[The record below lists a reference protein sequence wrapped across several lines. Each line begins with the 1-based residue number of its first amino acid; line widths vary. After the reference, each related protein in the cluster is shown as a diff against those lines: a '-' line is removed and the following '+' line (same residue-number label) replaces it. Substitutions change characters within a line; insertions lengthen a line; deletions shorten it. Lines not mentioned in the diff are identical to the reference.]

1 MNTGDFRNTSL
12 PAWWIALAFAL
23 VSVAGAASLSE
34 PPRIV
39 HGKVVKLGQGGGYQL
54 FSGTLRVKLVNLQS
68 PSHVLDLDVP
78 LRRVGSNGEFSYR
91 IEIDQETTPASDKL
105 ASTLVV
111 GSGAARYAIQSAT
124 VNGYPASLLD
134 PEQAAEISTSFA
146 NRGEELRLD
155 FRTDIPT
162 PDTDGD
168 GLADWWEQLYG
179 LNPAN
184 GADALV
190 DTDGDGWNN
199 LKEFQLSTDPQTANR
214 APVLQN
220 SLLVVTAGGTA
231 GVYLPIADADTTAAN
246 LKLTLLGGGA
256 GLVWKRAGATLALG
270 NSFTYADIL
279 AGSISVEV
287 APAFIKDS
295 VRFQLEDL
303 TTAGVA
309 AREVAVVVEAFSP
322 NKRWLADPAVWL
334 DAGAVTQSTAVEEW
348 TDRSTYRRDGY
359 QPYSE
364 ARPLADGAGRL
375 AFDAS
380 QFLYVDE
387 REVNLGQFVALMAF
401 ELDAETESDQTLFSS
416 SDLEVSIGGP
426 QSGIHG
432 RSLKVVQNGRTIFG
446 PVVDPHKMV
455 QLTLASSEGG
465 TELRIPGMGKFSS
478 RAGEDAPLSSFTTVG
493 ARQPFSSPVAE
504 NFFNG
509 SLREVLFY
517 DRPLSPEIQGLIEDY
532 QLARW
537 QGLRV
542 WNHRGSSQP
551 VAITGATG
559 VRNSI
564 CGGESNDTL
573 AGADQSDIL
582 RGGMGNNRL
591 TGKGGADHFLFS
603 KTGGNDVITDFSAVA
618 GDAIDLTELFAGK
631 AGLPSQYVKLKTL
644 VTRDANNMPR
654 VDTRLEL
661 IYGGV
666 GTTANQTIT
675 LEGVGLGSSDLARL
689 VGEGTLKLGGPRYDS
704 VIGLA
709 ISAADPASPASPR
722 KLTVSRSG
730 NTSAAIQVPLSLGGT
745 ARVDADY
752 QIVGSQGTGTVRSV
766 ALAKGATQAVFDIL
780 PAPDRNALATSI
792 SITALPV
799 AQVSDGGASLDAG
812 LAGVSTLAIHTV
824 RHIHSQPSLT
834 GTVMVIRSGG
844 LDQALAV
851 SLAMTGTLA
860 NGVNFQSLPT
870 SISFAAGQ
878 ATSSLT
884 VTPLGSA
891 PAGTEVPVLN
901 IALAADTLRYRIGA
915 AGQTSVLWVTDG
927 GAEAALSFADWQNRH
942 FPGNATADLE
952 TVDSDGDGNS
962 NLMEYIAGSN
972 PTLADTTAPALS
984 IHPVATGFEL
994 RWSSVRAL
1002 TDVQIGLEECAS
1014 LGLWVDSSIITA
1026 EKRESQPDGRIR
1038 RNYLFTADP
1047 AVRSRFFRLRPALV
1061 QSLVTGE
1068 HIPFR

>member
-1 MNTGDFRNTSL
+1 MNTRDSRRTSL
-12 PAWWIALAFAL
+12 PSRWIALALAL
-23 VSVAGAASLSE
+23 ASVAGAASLSE
-34 PPRIV
+34 PPRVV
-39 HGKVVKLGQGGGYQL
+39 HGKVVKLGQGGSYQL
-54 FSGTLRVKLVNLQS
+54 FSGTLQVKLVNLQS
-68 PSHVLDLDVP
+68 PSHVLNLDVP

-91 IEIDQETTPASDKL
+91 LEVDQETAPASDKL
-105 ASTLVV
+105 ANTLVV
-111 GSGAARYAIQSAT
+111 GTGQARYAIQSAT
-124 VNGYPASLLD
+124 VNGHPASLLD
-134 PEQAAEISTSFA
+134 PGQAAEISTSFA
-146 NRGEELRLD
+146 NRGEELRID

-168 GLADWWEQLYG
+168 GLPDWWEQLYG
-179 LNPAN
+179 LDPAN

-190 DTDGDGWNN
+190 DADGDGWSN

-214 APVLQN
+214 APVLQD

-231 GVYLPIADADTTAAN
+231 GVYLPVADADSTAAN
-246 LKLTLLGGGA
+246 LKLTLLEGGA
-256 GLVWKRAGATLALG
+256 GLVWKRAGAELG
-270 NSFTYADIL
+270 LGHTFTYADIL
-279 AGSISVEV
+279 AGNVSVEV
-287 APAFIKDS
+287 ANTFIKDT

-303 TTAGVA
+303 TSAGVA
-309 AREVAVVVEAFSP
+309 PQEVSVVVEAFSP

-334 DAGAVTQSTAVEEW
+334 DAGSVTQSVAVEEW

-359 QPYSE
+359 QPYPE

-375 AFDAS
+375 AFDES

-387 REVNLGQFVALMAF
+387 REVDLGQFVALMAF

-446 PVVDPHKMV
+446 PVVDPNKMV

-465 TELRIPGMGKFSS
+465 AELRIPGMGRFSS
-478 RAGEDAPLSSFTTVG
+478 RAAEDAPLSSFTTVG
-493 ARQPFSSPVAE
+493 ARQSFSSPVAE

-517 DRPLSPEIQGLIEDY
+517 NRPLSPEIQGQIEDY

-537 QGLRV
+537 QGVRV
-542 WNHRGSSQP
+542 WNHRSSTLP
-551 VAITGATG
+551 VLVTGAGG
-559 VRNSI
+559 VRNTI
-564 CGGESNDTL
+564 CGGEGNDHLT
-573 AGADQSDIL
+573 GAEQADIL
-582 RGGMGNNRL
+582 RGGVGNNRL

-631 AGLPSQYVKLKTL
+631 TGLPSQYVKLKTL
-644 VTRDANNMPR
+644 VTRDANNIPR

-661 IYGGV
+661 IYEGV

-675 LEGVGLGSSDLARL
+675 LEGVGLGSSDLPRL
-689 VGEGTLKLGGPRYDS
+689 VSEGALKLGGPRYDS

-709 ISAADPASPASPR
+709 ISAADPASPGSPR

-745 ARVDADY
+745 ARVDEDY
-752 QIVGSQGTGTVRSV
+752 QIVGSQGTGAVRSV
-766 ALAKGATQAVFDIL
+766 ALARGATQAVFDIL
-780 PAPDRNALATSI
+780 PAPDRNGLATSI

-799 AQVSDGGASLDAG
+799 AQVSDGGASLNAG
-812 LAGVSTLAIHTV
+812 LEGVSTLAIHTI

-834 GTVMVIRSGG
+834 GSVKVIRSGG

-851 SLAMTGTLA
+851 PLVFGGTLV
-860 NGVNFQSLPT
+860 NGVNVQTLPA

-878 ATSSLT
+878 ATSSLM

-891 PAGTEVPVLN
+891 PGGSEVPVLD
-901 IALAADTLRYRIGA
+901 IALAADPLRYRIGA
-915 AGQTSVLWVTDG
+915 AGQTSVLWVTEG
-927 GAEAALSFADWQNRH
+927 GAEAALSFADWRNRY
-942 FPGNATADLE
+942 FPGNATAGLE
-952 TVDSDGDGNS
+952 AVDSDGDGNP
-962 NLMEYIAGSN
+962 NLMEYIAGSD
-972 PTLADTTAPALS
+972 PTRKDATASALS
-984 IHPVATGFEL
+984 IHPVAAGFEL
-994 RWSSVRAL
+994 RWTSVRAL
-1002 TDVQIGLEECAS
+1002 TDVQAVIEESVS
-1014 LGLWVDSSIITA
+1014 LGDWSMSPVISK
-1026 EKRESQPDGRIR
+1026 ERRERLPDGRMLHG
-1038 RNYLFTADP
+1038 YQFTTDP
-1047 AVRSRFFRLRPALV
+1047 TVRSKFFRLAPAL
-1061 QSLVTGE
+1061 Q
-1068 HIPFR
+1068 PAP

>member
-12 PAWWIALAFAL
+12 PAWWIALTFAL

-39 HGKVVKLGQGGGYQL
+39 HGKIVKLGQGGGYQL
-54 FSGTLRVKLVNLQS
+54 FSGNLRVKLVNLQR
-68 PSHVLDLDVP
+68 PSHVIDLDVP

-91 IEIDQETTPASDKL
+91 IEIDQETAPASDKL
-105 ASTLVV
+105 ASTLAV

-179 LNPAN
+179 LDPAN

-214 APVLQN
+214 APVLQD

-270 NSFTYADIL
+270 NNFTYADIL

-287 APAFIKDS
+287 ATAFIKDS

-309 AREVAVVVEAFSP
+309 AREVSVVVEAFSP
-322 NKRWLADPAVWL
+322 NKRWLANPAVWL

-348 TDRSTYRRDGY
+348 TDRSTHRRDGY

-446 PVVDPHKMV
+446 PVVDPDKMV

-465 TELRIPGMGKFSS
+465 AELRIPGMGAFRS

-504 NFFNG
+504 NFFKG

-537 QGLRV
+537 QGVRV
-542 WNHRGSSQP
+542 WNQRGRSQP
-551 VAITGATG
+551 AAINGATG

-573 AGADQSDIL
+573 TGAEQSDIL
-582 RGGMGNNRL
+582 RGGLGNNRL
-591 TGKGGADHFLFS
+591 TGKGSADHFLFS
-603 KTGGNDVITDFSAVA
+603 KTGGNDVITDFSAGA
-618 GDAIDLTELFAGK
+618 GDTIDLTELFAGK

-644 VTRDANNMPR
+644 VTRDANNTPR

-666 GTTANQTIT
+666 GTIANQTIT
-675 LEGVGLGSSDLARL
+675 LEGVGLGSSDLPRL

-704 VIGLA
+704 FIGLS
-709 ISAADPASPASPR
+709 ISAADPTSPGSPR

-752 QIVGSQGTGTVRSV
+752 QIVGSQGAGTVRRVS
-766 ALAKGATQAVFDIL
+766 LARGATQAVFDIL
-780 PAPDRNALATSI
+780 PATERNGTATSI

-799 AQVSDGGASLDAG
+799 AQVSDGGAALNVDLSG
-812 LAGVSTLAIHTV
+812 ISTLAIQTV

-834 GTVMVIRSGG
+834 GIVKVTRAGG
-844 LDQALAV
+844 LDQALVVPLVMA
-851 SLAMTGTLA
+851 GTLA
-860 NGVNFQSLPT
+860 NGVNFQPLPA

-884 VTPLGSA
+884 VTPLGS
-891 PAGTEVPVLN
+891 PPGGSEVPVLN
-901 IALAADTLRYRIGA
+901 IALAADPLRYRIGS

-927 GAEAALSFADWQNRH
+927 GAEAALSFADWQNRY
-942 FPGNATADLE
+942 FPGNATAGLG
-952 TVDSDGDGNS
+952 TVDSDGDGKS
-962 NLMEYIAGSN
+962 NLMEYIAGSD
-972 PTLADTTAPALS
+972 PTRADVTAPVLS
-984 IHPVATGFEL
+984 IHRVAVGFEL
-994 RWSSVRAL
+994 RWTSVRAL
-1002 TDVQIGLEECAS
+1002 TDVQAVIEESVS
-1014 LGLWVDSSIITA
+1014 LGDWSKSPVTST
-1026 EKRESQPDGRIR
+1026 EKRERLPDGRMR
-1038 RNYLFTADP
+1038 HGYQFTAEP
-1047 AVRSRFFRLRPALV
+1047 AVRSKFFRLTPAL
-1061 QSLVTGE
+1061 Q
-1068 HIPFR
+1068 PAP

>member
-12 PAWWIALAFAL
+12 PAWWIALAFAM

-54 FSGTLRVKLVNLQS
+54 FSGTLHVKLVNLQS

-91 IEIDQETTPASDKL
+91 IEIDQETAPASDQL
-105 ASTLVV
+105 ATTLAV
-111 GSGAARYAIQSAT
+111 GSGAARYKIQSAT

-134 PEQAAEISTSFA
+134 PAQAAEIATSFA
-146 NRGEELRLD
+146 NRGDELRID

-168 GLADWWEQLYG
+168 GLPDWWEQLYG
-179 LNPAN
+179 LDPAN
-184 GADALV
+184 GADALA
-190 DTDGDGWNN
+190 DRDGDGWNN

-246 LKLTLLGGGA
+246 LKLTLLEGGA
-256 GLVWKRAGATLALG
+256 GLVWKRAGAALALG
-270 NSFTYADIL
+270 NTFTYADIL

-287 APAFIKDS
+287 ATAFIKDS

-309 AREVAVVVEAFSP
+309 PREVAVVVEAFSP

-380 QFLYVDE
+380 QFLYLDE
-387 REVNLGQFVALMAF
+387 REVDLGQFVALMAF

-432 RSLKVVQNGRTIFG
+432 RSLKVVQNGYTIFG
-446 PVVDPHKMV
+446 PVVDPHKTV
-455 QLTLASSEGG
+455 QLTLSSSEGG
-465 TELRIPGMGKFSS
+465 TELRIPGMGKFRS

-509 SLREVLFY
+509 TLREVLFY
-517 DRPLSPEIQGLIEDY
+517 NRPLSPEIQGLIEDY

-564 CGGESNDTL
+564 CGGESDDTL
-573 AGADQSDIL
+573 AGADQPDIL

-603 KTGGNDVITDFSAVA
+603 KTGGNDIITDFSAVA

-644 VTRDANNMPR
+644 VTRDANNTPR

-661 IYGGV
+661 IYEGV
-666 GTTANQTIT
+666 GTIANQTIT
-675 LEGVGLGSSDLARL
+675 LEGVGLGSSDLPRL
-689 VGEGTLKLGGPRYDS
+689 VGEGSLKLGGPRFDS
-704 VIGLA
+704 VISLA
-709 ISAADPASPASPR
+709 ISAADPASPGSPR

-745 ARVDADY
+745 ARVDEDY
-752 QIVGSQGTGTVRSV
+752 QIVGSQGTGAVRSV
-766 ALAKGATQAVFDIL
+766 ALARGATQAVFDIM
-780 PAPDRNALATSI
+780 PAPDRSELSTYIA
-792 SITALPV
+792 ITALPV
-799 AQVSDGGASLDAG
+799 PQVSDGGAATNVG
-812 LAGVSTLAIHTV
+812 LAGVSTLAIHATG
-824 RHIHSQPSLT
+824 HIHSQPSRT
-834 GTVMVIRSGG
+834 GSVKVIRSGA
-844 LDQALAV
+844 LDQALDV
-851 SLAMTGTLA
+851 RLVFSGSLI
-860 NGVNFQSLPT
+860 NGVDVQALPT
-870 SISFAAGQ
+870 NLHFDAGQ
-878 ATSSLT
+878 VTYPLT
-884 VTPLGSA
+884 ITPSGS
-891 PAGTEVPVLN
+891 PPTGSDVKMLTLT
-901 IALAADTLRYRIGA
+901 LAADSVHYMLGA
-915 AGQTSVLWVTDG
+915 QTDASVIWVTQG
-927 GAEAALSFADWQNRH
+927 GDEAPLTFADWRSRH
-942 FPGNATADLE
+942 FPGNAAAGLE
-952 TVDSDGDGNS
+952 SGDGDGDGVP
-962 NLMEYIAGSN
+962 NLMEYLAGTN
-972 PTLADTTAPALS
+972 PTQADAMNSMLS
-984 IHPVATGFEL
+984 IVRVGGGYEL
-994 RWSSVRAL
+994 NWASVRAL
-1002 TDVQIGLEECAS
+1002 TDLKVEIQESVS
-1014 LGLWVDSSIITA
+1014 LSGWSQSPVTTK
-1026 EKRESQPDGRIR
+1026 EKRDWLPDGRMR
-1038 RNYLFTADP
+1038 HSYPFNGDP
-1047 AVRSRFFRLRPALV
+1047 LVRSKFFRLAPVL
-1061 QSLVTGE
+1061 QPT
-1068 HIPFR
+1068 P

>member
-1 MNTGDFRNTSL
+1 L
-12 PAWWIALAFAL
+12 ALALA
-23 VSVAGAASLSE
+23 SVAGAASLSE
-34 PPRIV
+34 PPRVV
-39 HGKVVKLGQGGGYQL
+39 HGKVVKLGQGGSYQL
-54 FSGTLRVKLVNLQS
+54 FSGTLQVKLVNLQS
-68 PSHVLDLDVP
+68 PSHVLNLDVP

-91 IEIDQETTPASDKL
+91 LEVDQETAPASDKL
-105 ASTLVV
+105 ANTLVV
-111 GSGAARYAIQSAT
+111 GTGQARYAIQSAT
-124 VNGYPASLLD
+124 VNGHPASLLD
-134 PEQAAEISTSFA
+134 PGQAAEISTSFA
-146 NRGEELRLD
+146 NRGEELRID

-168 GLADWWEQLYG
+168 GLPDWWEQLYG
-179 LNPAN
+179 LDPAN

-190 DTDGDGWNN
+190 DADGDGWSN

-214 APVLQN
+214 APVLQD

-246 LKLTLLGGGA
+246 LKLTLLEGGA

-270 NSFTYADIL
+270 NTFTYADIL
-279 AGSISVEV
+279 AGNVSVEV
-287 APAFIKDS
+287 ANTFIKDT

-303 TTAGVA
+303 TSAGVA
-309 AREVAVVVEAFSP
+309 PQEVSVVVEAFSP

-334 DAGAVTQSTAVEEW
+334 DAGSVTQSVAVEEW

-359 QPYSE
+359 QPYPE

-375 AFDAS
+375 AFDES

-387 REVNLGQFVALMAF
+387 REVDLGQFVALMAF

-446 PVVDPHKMV
+446 PVVDPNKMV

-465 TELRIPGMGKFSS
+465 AELRIPGMGRFSS
-478 RAGEDAPLSSFTTVG
+478 RAAEDAPLSSFTTVG
-493 ARQPFSSPVAE
+493 ARQSFSSPVAE

-517 DRPLSPEIQGLIEDY
+517 NRPLSPEIQGQIEDY

-537 QGLRV
+537 QGVRV
-542 WNHRGSSQP
+542 WNHRSSTLP
-551 VAITGATG
+551 VLVTGAGG
-559 VRNSI
+559 VRNTI
-564 CGGESNDTL
+564 CGGEGNDHLT
-573 AGADQSDIL
+573 GAEQADIL
-582 RGGMGNNRL
+582 RGGVGNNRL

-631 AGLPSQYVKLKTL
+631 TGLPSQYVKLKTL
-644 VTRDANNMPR
+644 VTRDANNIPR

-661 IYGGV
+661 IYEGV

-675 LEGVGLGSSDLARL
+675 LEGVGLGSSDLPRL
-689 VGEGTLKLGGPRYDS
+689 VGEGALKLGGPRYDS

-709 ISAADPASPASPR
+709 ISAADPASPGSPR

-752 QIVGSQGTGTVRSV
+752 LIVGSQGTGAVRSV
-766 ALAKGATQAVFDIL
+766 ALPRGVTQAVFDIL
-780 PAPDRNALATSI
+780 PAPDRNGLATSL

-799 AQVSDGGASLDAG
+799 AQVSDGGASLNAG
-812 LAGVSTLAIHTV
+812 LAGVSTLAIHTI

-834 GTVMVIRSGG
+834 GSVKVIRSGG

-851 SLAMTGTLA
+851 PLVFGGTLV
-860 NGVNFQSLPT
+860 NGVNVQTLPA

-878 ATSSLT
+878 ATSSLM

-891 PAGTEVPVLN
+891 PGGSEVPVLD
-901 IALAADTLRYRIGA
+901 IALAADPLRYRIGA
-915 AGQTSVLWVTDG
+915 AGQTSVLWVTEG
-927 GAEAALSFADWQNRH
+927 GAEAALSFADWRNRY
-942 FPGNATADLE
+942 FPGNATAGLE
-952 TVDSDGDGNS
+952 AVDSDGDGNP
-962 NLMEYIAGSN
+962 NLMEYIAGSD
-972 PTLADTTAPALS
+972 PTRKDATASALS
-984 IHPVATGFEL
+984 IHPVAAGFEL
-994 RWSSVRAL
+994 RWTSVRAL
-1002 TDVQIGLEECAS
+1002 TDVQAVIEESVS
-1014 LGLWVDSSIITA
+1014 LGDWSMSPVISK
-1026 EKRESQPDGRIR
+1026 ERRERLPDGRMLHG
-1038 RNYLFTADP
+1038 YQFTTDP
-1047 AVRSRFFRLRPALV
+1047 TVRSKFFRLAPAL
-1061 QSLVTGE
+1061 Q
-1068 HIPFR
+1068 PAP